1 MTAHKAKA
9 SGTKKQD
16 VLKIRKLFKEYKV
29 VGLVNMEYLP
39 AYELMKIKR
48 QLRSKVVLMMPKK
61 RIIKIALQ
69 EIQMPGIADFSKQIT
84 GMPALLFTNENPFA
98 LYKIVAK
105 NKSMTSAKPGQ
116 IAPYD
121 LSVPA
126 GPTPFTPGPMIG
138 ELGQLGLKTMVKDGK
153 IEIKEEK
160 VLVKGGEAVS
170 DKASALLAKLGVEP
184 MEIALNL
191 FMTYEN
197 GEIFTKDIL
206 SVSDEQ
212 YFANI
217 KSAATESINLAVFA
231 GYITPETAELMIKKA
246 AMEAAALD
254 SKMPKGAQ

>member
-9 SGTKKQD
+9 SGMKKQD

-48 QLRSKVVLMMPKK
+48 SLRNKVILMMPKK
-61 RIIKIALQ
+61 RIIKIALE
-69 EIQMPGIADFSKQIT
+69 EIQLPGIAEFSKQIT

-98 LYKIVAK
+98 LYKLVAK
-105 NKSMTSAKPGQ
+105 NKSMASAKPGQ

-153 IEIKEEK
+153 IE
-160 VLVKGGEAVS
+160 
-170 DKASALLAKLGVEP
+170 
-184 MEIALNL
+184 
-191 FMTYEN
+191 
-197 GEIFTKDIL
+197 
-206 SVSDEQ
+206 
-212 YFANI
+212 
-217 KSAATESINLAVFA
+217 
-231 GYITPETAELMIKKA
+231 
-246 AMEAAALD
+246 
-254 SKMPKGAQ
+254 